1 MRRWDD
7 FMTATQIYLRF
18 LKEEL
23 TMREYQFFMHFMYN
37 HGNRY
42 FRNRMFDRKLF
53 HETFVEDYL
62 SRNNRPLC
70 SFMKRMF
77 ILAPNLKRRMR
88 MNPRHTMIVREWKT
102 THDLTKKYKT
112 KWGRVQQNRFKFEYL
127 TGMYVNYYN
136 RKWYA
141 FLEKWVDK
149 ETSPSIYEWFR
160 KDKKLEFN
168 LKSVLDV

>member
-1 MRRWDD
+1 
-7 FMTATQIYLRF
+7 MTATQVYLRF

-23 TMREYQFFMHFMYN
+23 TLGEYQFFMHFMHN

-42 FRNRMFDRKLF
+42 FRNHKFDRKLF

-62 SRNNRPLC
+62 SRNKRPLC

-77 ILAPNLKRRMR
+77 ILAPNLKYFMFK
-88 MNPRHTMIVREWKT
+88 NPRFRMLVDDWNNS
-102 THDLTKKYKT
+102 HDTTKKYRT
-112 KWGRVQQNRFKFEYL
+112 KWGRVKANRFEYKYL
-127 TGMYVNYYN
+127 KGMYVNYYN

-141 FLEKWVDK
+141 FLTKWINK
-149 ETSPSIYEWFR
+149 ETSSSMYEWFG

-168 LKSVLDV
+168 LKSILEV